1 MILPMTR
8 IYTRG
13 GDDGST
19 GLYGGVRVSK
29 ADARVGA
36 YGCIDELNAVLG
48 WALASAPPE
57 ETPEEIQ
64 AVLEVAQHGCF
75 RLGAWLACAPGTDPG
90 IAAVSDDDVLAFER
104 AIDALE
110 EDLPPLKTFIL
121 PGGGEA
127 GARLHMARTVCRR
140 AERRLIALAASSEV
154 DPVGIR
160 WLNRLSDLLFV
171 QARYANH
178 RAGRSETPWLPEK
191 A

>member
-1 MILPMTR
+1 MGMIFPMTR

-29 ADARVGA
+29 ADGRVEA

-48 WALASAPPE
+48 WVLAGAPPA
-57 ETPEEIQ
+57 PIQ
-64 AVLEVAQHGCF
+64 AVLESAQHGCF

-110 EDLPPLKTFIL
+110 EELAPLKTFIL
-121 PGGGEA
+121 PGGAEA

-140 AERRLIALAASSEV
+140 AERRLIALAAEGDV
-154 DPVGIR
+154 EPIGIR

-178 RAGRSETPWLPEK
+178 KAECPETPWLPEK